1 MTAHAASQVPVKPPK
16 PGALVP
22 GSSDIM
28 RLATLVASA
37 FEAGSRKA
45 ERDVLDEICN
55 DYGLSL
61 DKLEQSA
68 TRGLGAALRPNR
80 RIQLVRAA
88 VGGALAGKAGT
99 VEALASTVFRRTKGF
114 IAMLDEIYGCLAKA
128 EATTSG
134 NSETFRLRVAD
145 VDIPFQLSP
154 AFFERVRKLIK
165 TLTTIEVGNIDADKL
180 SRFLGVD
187 GDFYGSWPLKSDT
200 ATNVARQ
207 LTYLPWLVQHRGSF
221 TDRRGMLN
229 DQLDSCAAAATSF
242 VTNALRLV
250 RAYVTL
256 LREEEIESKEN
267 NEPETDSE
275 SNDSRGER
283 WIFNDRLSLK
293 DRGILRG
300 GLRPRTMGLR
310 PTENNG
316 FIHVVIEDLFSA
328 SDTMG
333 VAPNCIVALN
343 SDIYPDF
350 YGSPVGA
357 LACLCGLWKAGIQ
370 REPSDSELS
379 KLIGHPD
386 GLTAWIASLETALRG
401 ASEWLA
407 NEIWTPAG
415 TLDRMDV
422 VEVFDDYL
430 QLPLWRYRWLI
441 YEIWLIALS
450 LEAINR
456 AGWHS
461 RLTLTN
467 GNGSAKTWML
477 PKAQASAP
485 CATINIPGQPG
496 ADLHLWYQ
504 GRWKRAGV
512 DMMPDVALTT
522 TITPIRDIIVV
533 EGKDRYR
540 MPIKSLRKGALEVG
554 QKYSQ
559 ASGAAFTWIVNCSP
573 FATTKGV
580 GSTMNHGDAWHGL
593 FLAEVR
599 PGQVPQEFL
608 DSFVVALQPVTLR
621 ITSVKRTPAGNMSLV
636 FVCDTTGSMQKHLKQ
651 FWQTMRDVLLRD
663 AGMSYF
669 GAFRAVLFGDH
680 DPAHSE
686 PYLVREVGPALQ
698 PDWVIDQAMREPGTS
713 GGDIP
718 EALEDAIKA
727 CRDVARR
734 LGQPICCI
742 VATDAPPHTITEC
755 PHHIDFGAEMDG
767 FLGDG
772 NICMLATNWL
782 TSDAAS
788 AWKRFEKNPR
798 FFRFDLDDHEYLL
811 KLMKS
816 VGLLVM

>member
-1 MTAHAASQVPVKPPK
+1 MAAHGAQPPTS
-16 PGALVP
+16 PPNVIVLP
-22 GSSDIM
+22 PDSSELL
-28 RLATLVASA
+28 RLATLVATA
-37 FEAGSRKA
+37 FEAGTRKA

-55 DYGLSL
+55 DYGVSL
-61 DKLEQSA
+61 DKLQQSA
-68 TRGLGAALRPNR
+68 TRNLGAALRPNR
-80 RIQLVRAA
+80 RMQLVRNA
-88 VGGALAGKAGT
+88 VAGALAGKAGT

-114 IAMLDEIYGCLAKA
+114 VTMLDEIYGCLAKA

-145 VDIPFQLSP
+145 VDIPIQLSP
-154 AFFERVRKLIK
+154 AFFERVRKLIN
-165 TLTTIEVGNIDADKL
+165 TPTTIEVGNIDTDKL

-187 GDFYGSWPLKSDT
+187 GDFYGSWPLKT
-200 ATNVARQ
+200 NNATNVARQ
-207 LTYLPWLVQHRGSF
+207 LTYLPWLIQQRGSF
-221 TDRRGMLN
+221 AAQRGMLN
-229 DQLDSCAAAATSF
+229 GQLDSCTAAATSF

-267 NEPETDSE
+267 AEPEIESE
-275 SNDSRGER
+275 SDDFRRER
-283 WIFNDRLSLK
+283 WTFNDRLSLK
-293 DRGILRG
+293 DRGILCG
-300 GLRPRTMGLR
+300 GLRTRTMGL
-310 PTENNG
+310 PATENNG
-316 FIHVVIEDLFSA
+316 FIHVVIEDLFA
-328 SDTMG
+328 TSDTMG
-333 VAPNCIVALN
+333 VAPDCIVTLN
-343 SDIYPDF
+343 SDIYSDF
-350 YGSPVGA
+350 RGSPVGA
-357 LACLCGLWKAGIQ
+357 LACLCGLWKASIQ
-370 REPSDSELS
+370 REPSNSELS
-379 KLIGHPD
+379 TLIHAPD
-386 GLTAWIASLETALRG
+386 GLSAWLANLETALRG

-407 NEIWTPAG
+407 SEVWTPTG

-441 YEIWLIALS
+441 YEIWLIALT
-450 LEAINR
+450 LEATNR
-456 AGWHS
+456 AGWQA
-461 RLTLTN
+461 RLILAN
-467 GNGSAKTWML
+467 ENGSAKTWVL

-485 CATINIPGQPG
+485 CATINIPGQSG

-522 TITPIRDIIVV
+522 IVAPVRDIIVV

-559 ASGAAFTWIVNCSP
+559 ASGATFTWIVNYSP
-573 FATTKGV
+573 FATAKGIGPTV
-580 GSTMNHGDAWHGL
+580 NHGDAWHGL

-599 PGQVPQEFL
+599 PGQVPQEFFN
-608 DSFVVALQPVTLR
+608 SVAAALQPVTLR
-621 ITSVKRTPAGNMSLV
+621 INSVKRPAAGNMSLV
-636 FVCDTTGSMQKHLKQ
+636 FVCDTTGSMQEHLKQ
-651 FWQTMRDVLLRD
+651 FWRTMRNVLLQD
-663 AGMSYF
+663 AGMSQF
-669 GAFRAVLFGDH
+669 AAFRAVLFSDH

-686 PYLVREVGPALQ
+686 PYLVREIGPALQ
-698 PDWVIDQAMREPGTS
+698 PDSVIDQAMRDPGTS

-727 CRDVARR
+727 CRDIARR

-742 VATDAPPHTITEC
+742 VATDAPPHTATEC
-755 PHHIDFGAEMDG
+755 PHHIDFAAEMDG
-767 FLGDG
+767 FLSDG

-798 FFRFDLDDHEYLL
+798 FFRVDLDDQEYLL